1 MWYSDIVMGRINYK
15 KFILVLGIIIVL
27 NLFINYGVTTFYNAP
42 KYGDFCGQDEFVPR
56 EAPLMKQE
64 NGADFDSGK
73 YEKQLKAQKECNE
86 NYQTARDLYNRN
98 VFVFLIITGI
108 ISIIVG
114 FLITQAEA
122 VSLGLSFGGLLS
134 LIIGTIRYWS
144 AMNDYLRFIILSIA
158 LAILIW
164 MGIKKIKD

>member
-1 MWYSDIVMGRINYK
+1 MKRVNFK
-15 KFILVLGIIIVL
+15 KLILVLGIIIVL
-27 NLFINYGVTTFYNAP
+27 NLFFNYGIKTFYHSP
-42 KYGDFCGQDEFVPR
+42 KRGDFCGREEFVPK
-56 EAPLMKQE
+56 PPLLMKQE
-64 NGADFDSGK
+64 SVADFDSGK